1 MNHDLILRNGHV
13 IDPSQNIDGPAEIA
27 IKNGIITEIK
37 KSFPVSPEIPTID
50 LTGKYVCPGLIDL
63 HGHWYEGSSYGIDP
77 NGCLND
83 GVTTVIDAG
92 TTGFVNFQHF
102 RRHTI
107 DSAKI
112 EVLAFIHIGGIGIP
126 TTLLGEL
133 EDLRYARPRETSQ
146 VINKHRDVA
155 LGVKIREGIMSGEHG
170 LKALDYAVMAS
181 QKSDLPLM
189 VHISQGAETPKI
201 LDRLKAGDIVT
212 HCFQGRGD
220 GILTQPSG
228 PLLTLS
234 LIHI

>member
-92 TTGFVNFQHF
+92 TT
-102 RRHTI
+102 
-107 DSAKI
+107 
-112 EVLAFIHIGGIGIP
+112 
-126 TTLLGEL
+126 
-133 EDLRYARPRETSQ
+133 
-146 VINKHRDVA
+146 
-155 LGVKIREGIMSGEHG
+155 
-170 LKALDYAVMAS
+170 
-181 QKSDLPLM
+181 
-189 VHISQGAETPKI
+189 
-201 LDRLKAGDIVT
+201 
-212 HCFQGRGD
+212 
-220 GILTQPSG
+220 
-228 PLLTLS
+228 
-234 LIHI
+234 